1 MGSGGIEIKIDNIL
15 SSILFSL
22 TKIESLRRYFY
33 SNKFKGEI
41 CKTLS
46 DHIKNNSKDKIRIN
60 TKLIQKKIKEEN
72 IDKDLVDAEW
82 IFKYLLEE
90 INKELKN
97 EKKSNEFI
105 KRIFYGSY
113 EPIPIDGSVKKE
125 EKEIKYMS
133 KPLIFSFDLSRL
145 NLDKFRLDKENN
157 LFLICLNKIITEKFE
172 EIFQKDYPE
181 FIRNNNNYDI
191 QMPEICII
199 TFSNIKEFI
208 QFYLSQEINGIPYE
222 LIYYMNYGKD
232 DEGKINFFQ
241 ENSFWYEYKTENNSI
256 RDIDYIKNVKFINP
270 KILFYQKRNNLIE
283 NFFNNKSLIS
293 EEQNRIYSLMNGHV
307 IPENEYENY
316 YLINQDILNEIT
328 TILNDLKLSKESIYT
343 KARDIPRTKNLLKIE
358 EEINKDTNLK
368 FPKNFVMLKEDVY
381 KKFLE
386 NADVNYMYKKGYS
399 GDYEYEF
406 KEDLTKKI
414 YKVKFG
420 ENLAFIKM
428 EENNYFME
436 KEPNEEERIFVCS
449 YNKNKNIFEVEI
461 IMKYFKKG
469 GFDEDLEK
477 NISNRGGMEYFYRIK
492 ELNIQKPGFQDMNK
506 NNEKPDKFVNII
518 NMDANLDMNRY
529 EMLGSLNNF
538 ESFKNINNQD
548 INISSDVRENP
559 LWKVYDEYKSKKN

>member
-1 MGSGGIEIKIDNIL
+1 MGAGGIEIKIDNIL
-15 SSILFSL
+15 TSLLFSL

-46 DHIKNNSKDKIRIN
+46 DHIKSNSKNKIIIN
-60 TKLIQKKIKEEN
+60 TKLIHEKIKEEN

-82 IFKYLLEE
+82 IFKYLLTE
-90 INKELKN
+90 INKELRN
-97 EKKSNEFI
+97 EKKSNDFI
-105 KRIFYGSY
+105 KKLFYGGY
-113 EPIPIDGSVKKE
+113 EPIPIECSGK
-125 EKEIKYMS
+125 KEIKYMPR
-133 KPLIFSFDLSRL
+133 PLIFSVNLSL
-145 NLDKFRLDKENN
+145 LDLDKFRLDPENN
-157 LFLICLNKIITEKFE
+157 IDYICLSKIITEKFE
-172 EIFQKDYPE
+172 ETLKEDYPE
-181 FIRNNNNYDI
+181 FIRNNNNNYNI
-191 QMPEICII
+191 NMPEICII
-199 TFSNIKEFI
+199 TLSNVKDTI
-208 QFYLSQEINGIPYE
+208 QFYLRQTINEIPYE

-241 ENSFWYEYKTENNSI
+241 ENSFWYEYQTENNSI

-283 NFFNNKSLIS
+283 NFFSNKSLIS
-293 EEQNRIYSLMNGHV
+293 EEQNKIFSLMNEHV

-316 YLINQDILNEIT
+316 YLINKDILNEIT
-328 TILNDLKLSKESIYT
+328 TILNDPKLSKESIYT
-343 KARDIPRTKNLLKIE
+343 KARDIPITKNLLEIG

-386 NADVNYMYKKGYS
+386 NADVNYMHKKGYS
-399 GDYEYEF
+399 GDYVYKF
-406 KEDLTKKI
+406 KGDLTEKI

-428 EENNYFME
+428 EENKYFME
-436 KEPNEEERIFVCS
+436 KEPNDQERIFVCS

-477 NISNRGGMEYFYRIK
+477 YISNRGGMEYFYRIK

-518 NMDANLDMNRY
+518 NMDTNLDMNRY

-538 ESFKNINNQD
+538 ESFKNIN
-548 INISSDVRENP
+548 IN
-559 LWKVYDEYKSKKN
+559 